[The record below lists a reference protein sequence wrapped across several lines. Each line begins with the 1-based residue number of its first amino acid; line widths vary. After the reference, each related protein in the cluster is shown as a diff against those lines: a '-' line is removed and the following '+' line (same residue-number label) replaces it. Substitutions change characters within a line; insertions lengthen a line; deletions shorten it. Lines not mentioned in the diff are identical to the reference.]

1 MGRGWLRR
9 RGRRALV
16 ATMTVSAVAASAT
29 GIYVGSG
36 RSSAVAEPARE
47 VHYTF
52 SGPRSV
58 TFDWV
63 GSGDAIRFGRT
74 RRYTRAATAR
84 APDPLPFSSS
94 GSFREATLTR
104 LRPGTT
110 YHYSIGGGRDRMFS
124 TVPKARY
131 RFDFEADVGDSASYR
146 RVGPTQAQIA
156 RDRPAFVLVAGDL
169 TYGNDDGQ
177 AAVDRHFE
185 DVMAWSR
192 RAAYMP
198 TWGNH
203 EWDDSSDDLRNYK
216 GRFALPHA
224 HASPGAPRAGCCG
237 EDWSWFDAGPVR
249 FISWPEPYSDATWS
263 AWRTE
268 AGRIMAAAE
277 ATRRIRFI
285 VTYGH
290 RPPYS
295 TGYHKGESELA
306 SILDGF
312 GDRYHKY
319 VLSLNGHSHDYERF
333 QPIHHVTHVTSGGGG
348 SPLEPP
354 WRQRD
359 QRTAFRA
366 MHLQHLRISVTPSRL
381 RLEAVCGPE
390 TSDDDISCRPG
401 AVIDSYTIAAPR

>member
-1 MGRGWLRR
+1 MLRPDWLRWR
-9 RGRRALV
+9 RCA
-16 ATMTVSAVAASAT
+16 AAAVAAAT
-29 GIYVGSG
+29 LAAVALSVGS
-36 RSSAVAEPARE
+36 SAATTASAQE

-52 SGPRSV
+52 SGPNAV

-63 GSGDAIRFGRT
+63 GSGNDIRFGRT
-74 RRYTRAATAR
+74 VHYTRR
-84 APDPLPFSSS
+84 AVAHAPSPLPFSSD
-94 GSFREATLTR
+94 GPFREATLTR
-104 LRPGTT
+104 LKAGTT
-110 YHYSIGGGRDRMFS
+110 YHYSIGGGRDHVFS
-124 TVPKARY
+124 TVPKKRY
-131 RFDFEADVGDSASYR
+131 RFDVEADVGDSGSYR

-156 RDRPAFVLVAGDL
+156 RDRPAFVIVAGDL
-169 TYGNDDGQ
+169 TYGDVDGQ
-177 AAVDRHFE
+177 AAVGRHFG

-198 TWGNH
+198 AWGNH
-203 EWDDSSDDLRNYK
+203 EWDHSSDDLRNYK

-224 HASPGAPRAGCCG
+224 HASPGTPRAGCCG
-237 EDWSWFDAGPVR
+237 EDWGWFDAGPVR

-263 AWRTE
+263 AWRAQ
-268 AGRIMAAAE
+268 AGRVMAAAE

-285 VTYGH
+285 VTFGH

-295 TGYHKGESELA
+295 TGYPRGESELA

-333 QPIHHVTHVTSGGGG
+333 QPIHHVVHVTTGGGG

-359 QRTAFRA
+359 PRPASRA
-366 MHLQHLRISVTPSRL
+366 MHLQHLRVSVTPSRL
-381 RLEAVCGPE
+381 RLEAICGPE
-390 TSDDDISCRPG
+390 TSDDDISCSPG
-401 AVIDSYTIAAPR
+401 AVIDSYTIRAPH